1 MFPNLSDTHS
11 LETKAMSW
19 MQIWFRQKPTL
30 LINSWA
36 PWLHRS
42 QVAAARNARSATR
55 AVRGWLLEVA
65 RQLLPILVPVSI
77 ASFVLYGLHPRLR
90 NDPVA
95 LSLRECVF
103 AQWRAIRSRKL
114 HGHPAW
120 TGSQIRSALNQRL
133 ERTIIYDYIHHPCID
148 ICAKWRPYVTIGDD
162 THTINGLPTPSRGG
176 GK

>member
-1 MFPNLSDTHS
+1 MCDNEDFSIPHEIATCH
-11 LETKAMSW
+11 
-19 MQIWFRQKPTL
+19 
-30 LINSWA
+30 
-36 PWLHRS
+36 
-42 QVAAARNARSATR
+42 ATR

-65 RQLLPILVPVSI
+65 RQLLPALASVSI

-114 HGHPAW
+114 YGHPAW
-120 TGSQIRSALNQRL
+120 SGSQIRTALNQRL
-133 ERTIIYDYIHHPCID
+133 ERAIIYDYIHNPWVD

-162 THTINGLPTPSRGG
+162 IPTINGLPTPSRGG
-176 GK
+176 GKR